1 MGRLHPLPALAIAL
15 LACADPLEKEH
26 RELEAL
32 IGNWKSF
39 DARLRLV
46 QGKDE
51 RDIVLLSLAVENPR
65 HAPDLCKRTE
75 GKGAKEKCRQ
85 VIGRPHLGTAR

>member
-1 MGRLHPLPALAIAL
+1 MGRLHPLPALVL
-15 LACADPLEKEH
+15 LACADPLEKE
-26 RELEAL
+26 RQELTPL

-39 DARLRLV
+39 DTRLL
-46 QGKDE
+46 QSPGPDE
-51 RDIVLLSLAVENPR
+51 KDIVLLSLAVENPR
-65 HAPDLCKRTE
+65 HAPELCKRTE